1 MYFCYL
7 ESIYLME
14 VNIILADNNDL
25 MRAGLRSIL
34 SSQKEINIVSEATN
48 SEELKEQVKSFNPD
62 VVLIDYTSKEFQ
74 IDVIPQIIQKHP
86 TTKFVAIT
94 YEQSASTI
102 VNALR
107 SGVMSHVKK
116 DCSLGE
122 IRDSVIQT
130 SKGQKF
136 FCGQILE
143 RIRED
148 NINVDNIEFDELS
161 CDPIAISEREVE
173 IIALIAEGY
182 TNGQIADK
190 LFISNHT
197 VNTHRKNIM
206 KKLGVNNTAG
216 IVMYAAKTNL
226 VNPNKFLF
234 SANEE
239 V

>member
-1 MYFCYL
+1 M
-7 ESIYLME
+7 
-14 VNIILADNNDL
+14 
-25 MRAGLRSIL
+25 
-34 SSQKEINIVSEATN
+34 T
-48 SEELKEQVKSFNPD
+48 
-62 VVLIDYTSKEFQ
+62 
-74 IDVIPQIIQKHP
+74 
-86 TTKFVAIT
+86 
-94 YEQSASTI
+94 
-102 VNALR
+102 
-107 SGVMSHVKK
+107 
-116 DCSLGE
+116 
-122 IRDSVIQT
+122 
-130 SKGQKF
+130 

-143 RIRED
+143 RIREEKI
-148 NINVDNIEFDELS
+148 NIDDIEFDELS

-182 TNGQIADK
+182 TNGQIAAK

-234 SANEE
+234 SASEE

>member
-1 MYFCYL
+1 
-7 ESIYLME
+7 ME
-14 VNIILADNNDL
+14 INVILADNNDL

-34 SSQKEINIVSEATN
+34 STEKNIRIVSEAKT
-48 SEELKEQVKSFNPD
+48 SEELKSQVKSFSPD
-62 VVLIDYTSKEFQ
+62 VVLIDYTSNEFQ
-74 IDVIPQIIQKHP
+74 IDVIPQIIQKNKNV
-86 TTKFVAIT
+86 KFVAIT
-94 YEQSASTI
+94 YEQSGSTI

-122 IRDSVIQT
+122 IRDCIT
-130 SKGQKF
+130 ETAKGEKF

-143 RIRED
+143 RIREES
-148 NINVDNIEFDELS
+148 INVDDVEFDKLS
-161 CDPIAISEREVE
+161 CDPISISEREVE
-173 IIALIAEGY
+173 VIALIAEGY
-182 TNGQIADK
+182 TNGQIAEK

-234 SANEE
+234 SAAAE

>member
-1 MYFCYL
+1 M
-7 ESIYLME
+7 S
-14 VNIILADNNDL
+14 VNVILADSNEL

-34 SSQKEINIVSEATN
+34 STESSISIVSEAKT
-48 SEELKEQVKSFNPD
+48 SSELKDQVKSFHPD
-62 VVLIDYTSKEFQ
+62 VILIDYTSKDFE
-74 IDVIPQIIQKHP
+74 IDVIPQILQKEKNV
-86 TTKFVAIT
+86 KFVAIT

-102 VNALR
+102 VNALK
-107 SGVMSHVKK
+107 SGVMSYVKK

-122 IRDSVIQT
+122 IRDCITET
-130 SKGQKF
+130 SKGEKF

-143 RIRED
+143 RIREEG
-148 NINVDNIEFDELS
+148 INVDDVEFDKLS
-161 CDPIAISEREVE
+161 CDPISISEREIE

-234 SANEE
+234 SANAE

>member
-1 MYFCYL
+1 
-7 ESIYLME
+7 ME
-14 VNIILADNNDL
+14 INVILADNNDL

-34 SSQKEINIVSEATN
+34 STEENIHIVCEAKT
-48 SEELKEQVKSFNPD
+48 SAELKSQVKSFSPD
-62 VVLIDYTSKEFQ
+62 VVLIDYTSNEFQ
-74 IDVIPQIIQKHP
+74 IDVIPQIIQKHKNV
-86 TTKFVAIT
+86 KFVAIT
-94 YEQSASTI
+94 YEQSGSTI

-122 IRDSVIQT
+122 IRDCINET
-130 SKGQKF
+130 ARGEKF

-143 RIRED
+143 RIREEA
-148 NINVDNIEFDELS
+148 INVDDIEFNKLS
-161 CDPIAISEREVE
+161 CDPISISEREVE
-173 IIALIAEGY
+173 VIALIAEGY
-182 TNGQIADK
+182 TNGQIAEK

-234 SANEE
+234 SANAE